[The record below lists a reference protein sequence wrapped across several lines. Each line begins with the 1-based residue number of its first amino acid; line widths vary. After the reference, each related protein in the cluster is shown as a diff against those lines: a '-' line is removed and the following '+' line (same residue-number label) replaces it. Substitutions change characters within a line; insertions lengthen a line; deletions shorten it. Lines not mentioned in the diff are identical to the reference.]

1 MKLLTQTEFEI
12 INNSSLLKYLQQQE
26 RLFEKFEQDNL
37 LTKAIEML
45 KMWGICNAYSSRSGF
60 KSINAMFRDLYPK
73 KTLIFVENE
82 IEFIDQCMLEAKNSK
97 QKSLREQQ
105 KIAEYY
111 YKGIDLVIDGKDWS
125 QRLTLCEIAE
135 VLEQSKSTI
144 HRKLRAFDSFIVSKL
159 ANFDNLDK

>member
-60 KSINAMFRDLYPK
+60 KSINSMFRDLYPK